1 MMNPKAQQQRLY
13 ADVQFLTELRPYR
26 NYLNVD
32 ILAKVVAHIKEVFA
46 EAQLSVREQTWM
58 ADGREYTNVIGIYN
72 PGRSKTLVVGAHY
85 DVCGDQ
91 PGADDNASAVA
102 GLLETA
108 RLLGT
113 HKPLLDYTIE
123 LVAFCLEEP
132 PFFGSMEMGS
142 YIHAASLHAQNTKV
156 LGMICFEMI
165 GYFSDEPG
173 SQPFP
178 SPELAKIYPDTGNFI
193 MTVGI
198 ERYHEFN
205 QQVCRLMQE
214 AADIPVYNISF
225 PENNGLAGLAA
236 MSDQRN
242 YWKFGYPALMINDTA
257 FVRNPNYHQ
266 MSDSIE
272 TLDFEKMT
280 EVVNGAYY
288 AIIGLKN

>member
-1 MMNPKAQQQRLY
+1 MTTKAQKHRLH

-26 NYLNVD
+26 NYLNLD
-32 ILAKVVAHIKEVFA
+32 ILAKVVAYIKA
-46 EAQLSVREQTWM
+46 EFTEAELHVREQTWM

-102 GLLETA
+102 GLLETV

-123 LVAFCLEEP
+123 LVAYCLEEP
-132 PFFGSMEMGS
+132 PFFGSTEMGS

-198 ERYHEFN
+198 EKYDRFN
-205 QQVCRLMQE
+205 KQVCALMSA
-214 AADIPVYNISF
+214 AADIDVYNISF
-225 PENNGLAGLAA
+225 PENSSMAGLAG

-242 YWKFGYPALMINDTA
+242 YWKFDYPALMINDTA

-280 EVVNGAYY
+280 EVVSGAYH
-288 AIIGLKN
+288 AIIGLNH